1 MCSGLDKAVAAPR
14 RRGLALRMPPP
25 PAERHGAEDDK
36 DVNQQDDSPG
46 SDATRTRYPSDG
58 ANPEK
63 AFTRDATRLPT
74 EIDLAEPLAQ
84 RPGKSSSRHGEDYHS
99 PWAP

>member
-1 MCSGLDKAVAAPR
+1 MENVATAPR
-14 RRGLALRMPPP
+14 RSGLAFRMQPP
-25 PAERHGAEDDK
+25 PAERHGAEDNE

-74 EIDLAEPLAQ
+74 EIDLVEPLAQ
-84 RPGKSSSRHGEDYHS
+84 RRGLGSSRRGKVYHS
-99 PWAP
+99 P